1 METAVTSANVGQGQ
15 CSNEAEALVGLVSA
29 VACAAAGSWLGFS
42 LLSRKRRLPVA
53 GQLILGALAGCAG
66 VVTWKNRQA
75 EAEAARHLVDHVHE
89 VRDARW
95 LKKHPV
101 AYG

>member
-1 METAVTSANVGQGQ
+1 MTRRCWDWFLAVV
-15 CSNEAEALVGLVSA
+15 
-29 VACAAAGSWLGFS
+29 CAAAGSWLGFS
-42 LLSRKRRLPVA
+42 LSSSAALPVA
-53 GQLILGALAGCAG
+53 GQLFLGVLAGCAG
-66 VVTWKNRQA
+66 VVTWKKRQ
-75 EAEAARHLVDHVHE
+75 EELKAAHHLIDHVHE